1 MKIVV
6 CIKEVV
12 DVSFSFALDQQ
23 TLEPLAEDVF
33 FKVNP
38 ADLCAAEIALQLK
51 EQHGAEVTYL
61 SFGPPRVEKTLRE
74 CLSLGGDHAVRIW
87 DSSIAPGSQGKTYL
101 LAKVIQSLE
110 ADLVLCGSQSLD
122 EGRGETPAALAELLD
137 LPQMVG
143 VTACELAAAQGV
155 VTASRK
161 LERGY
166 REEIE
171 CALPALLALEA
182 GMVVPRYAPLAQ
194 RLKAFRE
201 PVQLLEPSAIG
212 VDPAEL
218 KQWDALR
225 TLERRAL

>member
-1 MKIVV
+1 MYAIR
-6 CIKEVV
+6 
-12 DVSFSFALDQQ
+12 SYY
-23 TLEPLAEDVF
+23 EDVF

-137 LPQMVG
+137 LVI
-143 VTACELAAAQGV
+143 TSYIIHY
-155 VTASRK
+155 TK
-161 LERGY
+161 LY
-166 REEIE
+166 EIRCGTVSE
-171 CALPALLALEA
+171 
-182 GMVVPRYAPLAQ
+182 M
-194 RLKAFRE
+194 
-201 PVQLLEPSAIG
+201 
-212 VDPAEL
+212 
-218 KQWDALR
+218 
-225 TLERRAL
+225 TM